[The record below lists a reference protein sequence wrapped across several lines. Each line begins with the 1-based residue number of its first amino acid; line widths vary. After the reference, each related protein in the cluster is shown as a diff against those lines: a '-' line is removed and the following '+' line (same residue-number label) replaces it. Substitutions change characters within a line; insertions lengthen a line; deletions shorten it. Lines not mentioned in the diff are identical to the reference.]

1 MLETLR
7 EEHPAGAA
15 PPEAPPR
22 PYREQVEVLRRIFER
37 QGSLGVLL
45 VDLSHLARV
54 EQDYGPRAFT
64 TVHAAATGLV
74 LGLRGSVIRHEDI
87 VATTD
92 AGGDALLVFLSPR
105 RHGSQLRAADL
116 QAAATRVE
124 EVLNRTLASLS
135 ARYLRDPGRVDV
147 GFAIAFSNPMVMA
160 ERLMARLVDEAW
172 QCARLKSQQRD
183 FEDRCTL
190 QDVLLEDQLTTVF
203 QPVVGLSGSGI
214 LGYEALTRGPEGTA
228 LRNPRRLFE
237 LAARCD
243 LVFELDRSC
252 RRRALLSAKDLP
264 PGAMLFL
271 NVLPSAVYDPEFQGD
286 GLLRLLRE
294 SGLSPSRIVLE
305 ITEREAIENY
315 GLFAEALHSFT
326 EMGFSIAV
334 DDIGAG
340 YSGLEKIAKLNPRFL
355 KFDMELVKNIDT
367 SYIRREMGRAL
378 CGFAQ
383 KMDSTIIAEG
393 IESENERRSLIE
405 LGIAYG
411 QGYLLGRPGQLV
423 PTPAARPSEA
433 GGEHGA

>member
-7 EEHPAGAA
+7 EGHPAGA
-15 PPEAPPR
+15 PLPESAPR
-22 PYREQVEVLRRIFER
+22 PYREQLEGLRRIFER

-64 TVHAAATGLV
+64 TVHTAATALV
-74 LGLRGSVIRHEDI
+74 LGLRGSVIRHEDV

-105 RHGSQLRAADL
+105 REGSQLRAADL
-116 QAAATRVE
+116 QPVATRVE
-124 EVLNRTLASLS
+124 QLLNRKLASLS

-147 GFAIAFSNPMVMA
+147 GFAIAFPNPMVML

-190 QDVLLEDQLTTVF
+190 QDVLLENRLSTVF
-203 QPVVGLSGSGI
+203 QSIVGLSGAGI
-214 LGYEALTRGPEGTA
+214 LGYEALTRGPEGTP
-228 LRNPRRLFE
+228 LRSPRRLFE
-237 LAARCD
+237 LAAKCD
-243 LVFELDRSC
+243 LVFELDRIC
-252 RRRALLSAKDLP
+252 RRRALLSARDLP
-264 PGAMLFL
+264 AGAKLFL

-315 GLFAEALHSFT
+315 GLFAEALQGFT

-340 YSGLEKIAKLNPRFL
+340 YSGLEKIAKLNPRYL

-383 KMDSTIIAEG
+383 KMESIIIAEG
-393 IESENERRSLIE
+393 IESENERRSLVE
-405 LGIAYG
+405 LGIPYG
-411 QGYLLGRPGQLV
+411 QGYLLGRPGQLAATAGAQ
-423 PTPAARPSEA
+423 PTGAA
-433 GGEHGA
+433 GEHGA